1 MKNKFKEAQKEAKR
15 QIKERTY
22 RRDAEGRVIIP
33 MNVKSDDN
41 FLSEFSENDT
51 PIIASEVAD
60 FIETSTCE
68 VHPNEELTLQIHSDC
83 IDEEEQQLYSNAI
96 REYYMQRYI
105 ANEREIRRN
114 RWIVLL
120 LGLAGVLVLLA
131 QIIYDHAVGNAIWA
145 EVIDIV
151 AWVLL
156 WEATDIGLLGTRNLR
171 IQKKRCLSYL
181 SMKIE
186 YLKPSTP

>member
-1 MKNKFKEAQKEAKR
+1 MKTKFKEAQREAER
-15 QIKERTY
+15 QIRERSH

-51 PIIASEVAD
+51 PIIASEVAS
-60 FIETSTCE
+60 FIESNTCA
-68 VHPNEELTLQIHSDC
+68 VHPNEELTLQIRSDC
-83 IDEEEQQLYSNAI
+83 IDEEEQPLYSNAI
-96 REYYMQRYI
+96 REYYMQRYV
-105 ANEREIRRN
+105 ANEREIKHN
-114 RWIVLL
+114 LGIVLF
-120 LGLAGVLVLLA
+120 LGLVGVLVLA
-131 QIIYDHAVGNAIWA
+131 ARIIYDHAFDNVIWG

-156 WEATDIGLLGTRNLR
+156 WEATDIGLLETRDLR
-171 IQKKRCLSYL
+171 MQKKRCLSYL

-186 YLKPSTP
+186 YIKPSKN